1 MKEEL
6 LQTQCPIARTLQ
18 SLGAWWSLLILRDA
32 FQGMTRF
39 DQFQKSLGIAPNILS
54 RRLARLTEA
63 GLLERR
69 LYSERPPRY
78 EYVLT
83 DKGQDFF
90 PVVAAVF
97 AWGNK
102 HMAPEGRAV
111 QFADAR
117 TRRPV
122 EPKLIDGISGKAI
135 APADVVLIAGPLAS
149 AGMRKH
155 LAALK
160 PLSTVD

>member
-1 MKEEL
+1 MKTRPVEP
-6 LQTQCPIARTLQ
+6 QCPIARTLD

-32 FQGMTRF
+32 FQGVRRF

-54 RRLARLTEA
+54 QRLTRLTEE

-69 LYSERPPRY
+69 LYSQRPPRY

-83 DKGQDFF
+83 VKGRDFF
-90 PVVAAVF
+90 PVVVAVF

-102 HMAPEGRAV
+102 HLFPEGAAV
-111 QFADAR
+111 QFADAGSKRVVDPVLVDR
-117 TRRPV
+117 T
-122 EPKLIDGISGKAI
+122 SGEEI
-135 APADVVLIAGPLAS
+135 APTEVVLIPGPRARP
-149 AGMRKH
+149 GMRKH

-160 PLSTVD
+160 PLAEVD